1 MTDDPQGLRVARTTR
16 HRDMNPANPPGGGP
30 RILGVD
36 PGLRATGWA
45 VLELLPGS
53 ADLALAGSG
62 PSVDS
67 PIVRPVDVGVI
78 TTTATSKK
86 RGLYQADDDARC
98 LEVLARGLEEAIDRH
113 GPACAAAE
121 APGSAKGSRAR
132 SAMAYGYG
140 VAVLTVRARTGALP
154 LSVQVQAAK
163 TAATGRASASKGDV
177 AAGVRAQ
184 LGADG
189 AATLDALLGGSAW
202 PKERRGG
209 GIKPKLREHVYDA
222 VAVALAAMD
231 SDVVRALRR
240 FV

>member
-1 MTDDPQGLRVARTTR
+1 MTA
-16 HRDMNPANPPGGGP
+16 HRDANPANPPEGGP
-30 RILGVD
+30 RILGID

-45 VLELLPGS
+45 VLELVPEG
-53 ADLALAGSG
+53 
-62 PSVDS
+62 
-67 PIVRPVDVGVI
+67 VRPIDVGVI
-78 TTTATSKK
+78 TTASTSKK

-113 GPACAAAE
+113 RPACAAAE

-154 LSVQVQAAK
+154 LSIQVQAAK
-163 TAATGRASASKGDV
+163 EAATGRASASKDDV

-184 LGADG
+184 LGVDG
-189 AATLDALLGGSAW
+189 AAALEALL
-202 PKERRGG
+202 E
-209 GIKPKLREHVYDA
+209 GIRPKLHEHAYDA
-222 VAVALAAMD
+222 SAVALAALD

-240 FV
+240 FA